1 MRNPD
6 RNNYEI
12 WIIDWIEGNLGEAEE
27 ARLMAFLEKNPD
39 IKEEADLLL
48 KTRITAVDLQM
59 SNKELLKK
67 DIADLD
73 MSQIDLLSVS
83 YLENDISA
91 EQSAELQKCI
101 ETNSE
106 AKERFSRIQK
116 LKLKPTGE
124 QFKNKRSLKRI
135 GLPGKISRIVT
146 VTAAAA
152 AILIFVLLYPISLR
166 EPKVQETFLS
176 ENQDTNVPP
185 AAPSEALKT
194 IGAPTTTAEID
205 EATDN
210 ESSEVLSKMVAE
222 AETEPLANVRTEI
235 ISDTYIV
242 YEYGIP
248 PIEIDLGQTLA
259 ANIMAA
265 ESGNLRQSYTAK
277 PKMDYPYDERGPVE
291 KLVVRLFRKKVLNE
305 EIPSNYPIRGY
316 EYAEAWIATLNKVW
330 ETEMALTKNTN
341 EDGEV
346 ESVNFT
352 AGLIKFNAKVRNYGE
367 GL

>member
-39 IKEEADLLL
+39 IKEESDLLL

-124 QFKNKRSLKRI
+124 QFKNKRSRRKSAAR
-135 GLPGKISRIVT
+135 KISRIAT
-146 VTAAAA
+146 VTAA
-152 AILIFVLLYPISLR
+152 
-166 EPKVQETFLS
+166 
-176 ENQDTNVPP
+176 PP
-185 AAPSEALKT
+185 
-194 IGAPTTTAEID
+194 
-205 EATDN
+205 
-210 ESSEVLSKMVAE
+210 
-222 AETEPLANVRTEI
+222 R
-235 ISDTYIV
+235 Y
-242 YEYGIP
+242 
-248 PIEIDLGQTLA
+248 
-259 ANIMAA
+259 
-265 ESGNLRQSYTAK
+265 
-277 PKMDYPYDERGPVE
+277 
-291 KLVVRLFRKKVLNE
+291 
-305 EIPSNYPIRGY
+305 
-316 EYAEAWIATLNKVW
+316 
-330 ETEMALTKNTN
+330 
-341 EDGEV
+341 
-346 ESVNFT
+346 
-352 AGLIKFNAKVRNYGE
+352 
-367 GL
+367 